1 MFTFYK
7 ILDRRRWEKLSIT
20 AEQIHVRYMYNSHF
34 VVLFKPIF
42 IFHTYSELKI
52 LCEFVF
58 FLNAA
63 FFKV

>member
-20 AEQIHVRYMYNSHF
+20 AEQKHVRYTYNSHF
-34 VVLFKPIF
+34 VVLFKHIF

-52 LCEFVF
+52 LCEFVNF
-58 FLNAA
+58 FSECSI
-63 FFKV
+63 F